1 MDSGVA
7 YIDAKLPKA
16 FLFENV
22 KALTFK
28 KHARYF
34 KRLLKALRAIIDPL
48 TGVSAYEISFK
59 VLNTNQFG
67 LPHSRPR
74 VFIVGTKIS
83 TTEQVFKWPI
93 GTRHNDLEAILGPIN
108 KTIAK
113 KPNLDSL
120 APFQIANLMAGIDMI
135 VKKGGRPLV
144 ETWFIDIHASK
155 TRVNVRKGVCPCL
168 TKSRAGLKG
177 FWVSNR
183 GCLLTTDQM
192 LALQGIM
199 PGKLVRPVD
208 KATEKQFDCAIGN
221 AVSVPVLKAIL
232 ANICKSIGYI

>member
-1 MDSGVA
+1 
-7 YIDAKLPKA
+7 LPRA
-16 FLFENV
+16 FVFENV

-28 KHARYF
+28 THARYF
-34 KRLLKALRAIIDPL
+34 KKLLNTLQSIIDPL
-48 TGVSAYEISFK
+48 TGMAAYVVSYK

-74 VFIVGTKIS
+74 VFIVGIKIS
-83 TTEQVFKWPI
+83 TKEKSFKWPI
-93 GTRHNDLEAILGPIN
+93 GTSHNNLEAILGPACN
-108 KTIAK
+108 KLAK

-120 APFQIANLMAGIDMI
+120 APFQIANLMTGLDMI
-135 VKKGGRPLV
+135 VKKGGLPLE

-183 GCLLTTDQM
+183 GCLLTTNQM
-192 LALQGIM
+192 LALQGIK

-208 KATEKQFDCAIGN
+208 DATEKQFDSAIGH
-221 AVSVPVLKAIL
+221 AVSVPVLQAIL
-232 ANICKSIGYI
+232 VNVCKAIGYI